1 MSEHIHN
8 YIDICLSYD
17 EAKPYTASIH
27 IIANRWHWFVQ
38 VLHPPQ
44 YASPQICIEPFTKT
58 TTKRSFN
65 VYIFHSHKQS
75 CRKKRLKRP
84 KTAHYKS
91 KKQLL
96 DESLTRLY
104 PQRVNFIPPHS
115 HRPDEIACALRL
127 QRQYE
132 KTLQKRS
139 KQINKTTKP
148 KFRSLTK
155 NLSCYNTRIRDSQKL
170 LLYESPYH
178 SMNVDQY
185 DYRPLKKSPV
195 PWEFRMYNKPKRF
208 DHFATKTQTVTINT
222 TESYKQMDAV
232 VHNMYRQSVR
242 DFFGEEYDMK
252 TGIDYG
258 YTVNNSKNPVYV

>member
-1 MSEHIHN
+1 MMKRNHTQPPSISLRIDGIGSSRFSTHRSMRHHKSVSNRSQRRPQSAHSMSTFSTLTN
-8 YIDICLSYD
+8 
-17 EAKPYTASIH
+17 
-27 IIANRWHWFVQ
+27 
-38 VLHPPQ
+38 
-44 YASPQICIEPFTKT
+44 
-58 TTKRSFN
+58 
-65 VYIFHSHKQS
+65 QS